1 MGKKVS
7 IIVPVYRT
15 EQWLERC
22 VKSILEQTYPNL
34 EVILVDDGSPDSC
47 PQLCDD
53 WAKTDRRIRVLHKK
67 NGGLMAAWMDG
78 VRMSTGEYLMFVDS
92 DDWID
97 TCAVEKMMEFS
108 SDCGREVICSNYMQ
122 EEQDRSFPVRQALQ
136 PGVYE
141 EKQLLQEVFPS
152 LLGQER
158 RPITLS
164 RCMKLFSRGL
174 IEENMHYCNPG
185 IVMGEDVNIT
195 LPALLSAKRIAV
207 MEDACFYHYLYLNN
221 SMVHRYDAKLYDNI
235 LKLSEIVRKVMQE
248 KKVSNWKEQA
258 QREFI
263 LLLFLVLKNE
273 VRSGQKGWMKRL
285 REICSDIRV
294 REALAEADLK
304 LCTKENRVLYQTVKH
319 PSMGMLL
326 GLKLLFGIYD
336 LRKR

>member
-1 MGKKVS
+1 MKKVS
-7 IIVPVYRT
+7 VIVPVYRT

-22 VKSILEQTYPNL
+22 VKSILGQTYHNL

-47 PQLCDD
+47 PALCDG
-53 WAKTDRRIRVLHKK
+53 WAAADERVRVLHKK

-78 VRMSTGEYLMFVDS
+78 VRMSTGAYLMFVDS

-97 TCAVEKMMEFS
+97 TCMVDKMMEFS
-108 SDCGREVICSNYMQ
+108 SDCGKEVICGNYVQ
-122 EEQDRSFPVRQALQ
+122 EEQSRSFSVVQALR
-136 PGVYE
+136 PGIYE
-141 EKQLLQEVFPS
+141 KEQLSHEVFPI

-164 RCMKLFSRGL
+164 RCMKLFSRTL
-174 IEENMHYCNPG
+174 IEENMHYCDPA

-195 LPALLSAKRIAV
+195 LPTLLSAKRIV
-207 MEDACFYHYLYLNN
+207 IMEDACFYHYLYLNN

-235 LKLSEIVRKVMQE
+235 AKLYEIVRKVMRE
-248 KKVSNWKEQA
+248 KAVPNWEEQT
-258 QREFI
+258 RWEFI

-273 VRSGQKGWMKRL
+273 VRGDRKGWMKRL
-285 REICSDIRV
+285 REICQSAEV
-294 REALAEADLK
+294 QEALAAASPELHA
-304 LCTKENRVLYQTVKH
+304 KENILLFQTVKH
-319 PSMGMLL
+319 PNAVMFG